1 MNKKRLTSLLLLLPA
16 ITIVAAMSFSA
27 GPILQE
33 AIAQAGISSAAGVSN
48 QTAANNAMSSFL
60 PPGLAKSII
69 DQARNTN
76 ATKYALQHA
85 ISATTAAMN
94 KTAGMNATNAAGM
107 NATNAAGMN
116 ATNAAGM
123 NATNAAGMNATTAAG
138 MNATTAAGMNKTAG
152 MNASTAAGM
161 NATTAAGMNKT
172 AGMNAST
179 AVKSVLNI
187 TRNTNATSFAANNII
202 NATKNTTALKH

>member
-1 MNKKRLTSLLLLLPA
+1 MNKKRLTSLLLLLSS
-16 ITIVAAMSFSA
+16 ITIVGAMSFSA

-33 AIAQAGISSAAGVSN
+33 AIAQAGISSGAGVAN
-48 QTAANNAMSSFL
+48 QTAANNAMSSYL

-85 ISATTAAMN
+85 IGATTAAMN
-94 KTAGMNATNAAGM
+94 KSAGMNATAA
-107 NATNAAGMN
+107 AA
-116 ATNAAGM
+116 
-123 NATNAAGMNATTAAG
+123 
-138 MNATTAAGMNKTAG
+138 
-152 MNASTAAGM
+152 
-161 NATTAAGMNKT
+161 
-172 AGMNAST
+172 
-179 AVKSVLNI
+179 SVLNI

>member
-1 MNKKRLTSLLLLLPA
+1 MNKKRLTSLLLLLSS
-16 ITIVAAMSFSA
+16 ITIVGAMSFSA

-33 AIAQAGISSAAGVSN
+33 AIAKAGISSGAGVAN
-48 QTAANNAMSSFL
+48 QTAANNAMSSYL

-85 ISATTAAMN
+85 LGATSAAMN
-94 KTAGMNATNAAGM
+94 KT
-107 NATNAAGMN
+107 
-116 ATNAAGM
+116 
-123 NATNAAGMNATTAAG
+123 AG

-152 MNASTAAGM
+152 MNA
-161 NATTAAGMNKT
+161 TTAA
-172 AGMNAST
+172 
-179 AVKSVLNI
+179 KSVLNI